1 MICEEVEL
9 NSCTSLAAEPDLVEE
24 EENENYEM
32 NSLTA
37 N

>member
-9 NSCTSLAAEPDLVEE
+9 NLCTSSAPEPDLVEE
-24 EENENYEM
+24 LENEM

-37 N
+37 NLS

>member
-9 NSCTSLAAEPDLVEE
+9 NLCTSLAAEPDLVEE
-24 EENENYEM
+24 MENWM
-32 NSLTA
+32 NSLIA